1 MTDNL
6 NRWPE
11 SEGCSDCISSSIVPE
26 AGAIAY
32 SCKKNIV
39 LSRPDCE
46 EKESK
51 SEEFLANDPINW

>member
-1 MTDNL
+1 
-6 NRWPE
+6 
-11 SEGCSDCISSSIVPE
+11 VPE